1 MDVARRT
8 ESVSFRISSIFRE
21 YVAGVRKRAF
31 ASEHANDSVRV
42 RGEVS
47 SVSGTPNTISV
58 LSDRNAPTEII
69 IRHYL
74 FIFQNYSFV
83 RVRARV
89 CVKQNNTVVDGNSKR
104 PYAGIVWVNYVSG
117 RRLRTVPVYVSRTKN
132 PDGNRP

>member
-1 MDVARRT
+1 MARRT
-8 ESVSFRISSIFRE
+8 GKRFFSYFGNAIFRE

-31 ASEHANDSVRV
+31 TSENANDSVVRV

-69 IRHYL
+69 IRRYL
-74 FIFQNYSFV
+74 FIFQNHSFV
-83 RVRARV
+83 CV

-104 PYAGIVWVNYVSG
+104 PYAN
-117 RRLRTVPVYVSRTKN
+117 RRNRLGELCVGPGALCTGVYVSRTKN